1 MTPLRPAFRGVLKRL
16 ALLTVALSVAAVCVR
31 LGVWQLARHEGRRE
45 RNAAIA
51 ERLALSPV
59 SLLDDPTVDSLEY
72 RRVLAIGIVDT
83 TRAMVEVGRA
93 VNSVPAVYVV
103 LPLRLDDGHAV
114 LVEAGWIPS
123 PDAMSVRESI
133 VRGNDTVEVR
143 GVLLAPRPGAM
154 PKNVEWPLSVR
165 FADPLVLGPLFP
177 YPLHPWILRR
187 TDWSTD
193 PTPGLRPIPLPELTR
208 GPHLSYAVQWF
219 VFATIAVVGAIA
231 LLVTEA
237 KASRT
242 PPRESASGY

>member
-1 MTPLRPAFRGVLKRL
+1 MTPLHAASRGVLKRL
-16 ALLTVALSVAAVCVR
+16 ALLTVALLVAAVCVR
-31 LGVWQLARHEGRRE
+31 LGIWQLARHEGRRE

-51 ERLALSPV
+51 GRLALLPV
-59 SLLDDPTVDSLEY
+59 SPLDDLTVDSVEY
-72 RRVLAIGIVDT
+72 RRVRAIGIVDT
-83 TRAMVEVGRA
+83 TRVVVEVGRA
-93 VNSVPAVYVV
+93 VNTVPAVYVV
-103 LPLRLDDGHAV
+103 LPLRLADGHAV
-114 LVEAGWIPS
+114 LVEAGWSPS
-123 PDAMSVRESI
+123 PDAMSLGESM
-133 VRGNDTVEVR
+133 VRGNDTVDVR
-143 GVLLAPRPGAM
+143 GVLLAPRTGAM
-154 PKNVEWPLSVR
+154 PKSVEWPLSVR

-219 VFATIAVVGAIA
+219 VFATIAVVGTIA

-237 KASRT
+237 KATRI